1 MAFKD
6 RAEFADEKSGSSR
19 ARARPMADID
29 RLLPLYH
36 IGGLAYF
43 GYRMVLAARMFDRRI
58 LQILKQ
64 HGGLSLPQWRVLS
77 QLGLIPTA
85 TVRSLADGAA
95 VDRAEVSRVLQ
106 ELGERGLVE
115 RRDNSAD
122 LRSPIFSLT
131 SGGREVF
138 ETARKPI
145 SSFITHLVDSVP
157 AEDLEAADRVLW
169 AVTRG
174 TAGSG
179 PGAP

>member
-1 MAFKD
+1 MALKD
-6 RAEFADEKSGSSR
+6 RADSAGEKPER
-19 ARARPMADID
+19 RARPLADIE

-36 IGGLAYF
+36 IGGLPYF

-58 LQILKQ
+58 VQILKQ
-64 HGGLSLPQWRVLS
+64 HGGLTLPQWRVLS
-77 QLGLIPTA
+77 QLGLISTA

-95 VDRAEVSRVLQ
+95 VDRAEVSRVLS
-106 ELGERGLVE
+106 ELGDRGLVE
-115 RRDNSAD
+115 RRDNSID

-131 SGGREVF
+131 SAGRKVF

-145 SSFITHLVDSVP
+145 SSFITHLVDGVP

-174 TAGSG
+174 SARSV
-179 PGAP
+179 PDAS